1 MPQQDGFHDLLV
13 GILPAL
19 RAQAMALTRNRAA
32 AEDLVHDAVANALAA
47 RDSFTMGTD
56 FRGWMHR
63 ILYNRFIGTI
73 RRSRETGRL
82 DDLPGSALAVGAAQE
97 HQLLLQLLL
106 QELRAAVARLPA
118 EQRAALLMVALQAMP
133 YEAVAAATGCAVGT
147 AKSRVFRARRQLQAW
162 LMDEGHA
169 CGAKVRRV
177 PARAGTEEGRTRVA
191 AATPSDT

>member
-1 MPQQDGFHDLLV
+1 MPQQDGFHNLLV
-13 GILPAL
+13 SILPQL

-47 RDSFTMGTD
+47 RDSFTLGTD

-63 ILYNRFIGTI
+63 ILYNRFISVV
-73 RRSRETGRL
+73 RRARETGCL

-97 HQLLLQLLL
+97 HHLLM

-118 EQRAALLMVALQAMP
+118 EQRAALLMVALQGMRYEEVAM
-133 YEAVAAATGCAVGT
+133 ATSCAMGT

-162 LMDEGHA
+162 LMGEAHA
-169 CGAKVRRV
+169 RGAATRRV
-177 PARAGTEEGRTRVA
+177 PGSADAEDGRTAAA
-191 AATPSDT
+191 AATTPPVA